1 MRVIAGQAKGIP
13 LKAVPGIQT
22 RPTGDKVKESVFNI
36 IGPFFD
42 GGTAIDLF
50 AGSGGL
56 GIEALSRG
64 CEAAIFIDK
73 SRKATETIQANL
85 EKSRLS
91 DGAQVYRTDAKKA
104 ISVMAKKGIKGH
116 LLFLDP
122 PYKDT
127 AAYDL
132 LDAAAESGVLTENA
146 IAVCEHDKEVK
157 LPDET
162 VFFKLIKSSA
172 YGSTIISIFRRKEI
186 EEA

>member
-1 MRVIAGQAKGIP
+1 MRVIAGKAKGIP
-13 LKAVPGIQT
+13 LKAVTGIQT

-64 CEAAIFIDK
+64 CDTAIFIDK

-91 DGAQVYRTDAKKA
+91 AGAEIYRTDAKKA
-104 ISVMAKKGIKGH
+104 IGVMAKKGIKGR

-127 AAYDL
+127 AAYGL
-132 LDAAAESGVLTENA
+132 LDTAAEFGVLTENA
-146 IAVCEHDKEVK
+146 IAVCEHDKEVA

-162 VFFKLIKSSA
+162 VFFERIKSST
-172 YGSTIISIFRRKEI
+172 YGSTIISIYRRKEK
-186 EEA
+186 EEE